1 MTESRGFTLLEL
13 VVTLTLTGVIA
24 LLVYGTATVAVD
36 TQERVRDRQ
45 REVSER
51 WAWGALLEDALRNV
65 HSPLAYG
72 SPTLVVEP
80 GRDLRGR
87 ARDRLRLIT
96 SGSQPPLN
104 ADADWEV
111 TLEVADA
118 GLVLTGRPLGVQV
131 PVRRLVGLP
140 SVTGLDIRL
149 SGGLEDAEWRES
161 WRHPSMLPRVIEF
174 AYYSD
179 SGPIGPPVRLVLPLG
194 GGP

>member
-13 VVTLTLTGVIA
+13 VVTIALSAVIA
-24 LLVYGTATVAVD
+24 LLVYGTANVAID

-45 REVSER
+45 REASER
-51 WAWGALLEDALRNV
+51 WAWSALLEDALRNV

-72 SPTLVVEP
+72 SATLVVEP

-87 ARDRLRLIT
+87 PRDRLRLIT

-118 GLVLTGRPLGVQV
+118 GLVLTGRPLGVQI
-131 PVRRLVGLP
+131 PARRLVGLP
-140 SVTGLDIRL
+140 GVTGLAIRV
-149 SGGLEDAEWRES
+149 SGGSGDPDWRES
-161 WRHPSMLPRVIEF
+161 WRHRSMLPRAIELT
-174 AYYSD
+174 YYGD
-179 SGPIGPPVRLVLPLG
+179 SAPVGPPVRLALPLG